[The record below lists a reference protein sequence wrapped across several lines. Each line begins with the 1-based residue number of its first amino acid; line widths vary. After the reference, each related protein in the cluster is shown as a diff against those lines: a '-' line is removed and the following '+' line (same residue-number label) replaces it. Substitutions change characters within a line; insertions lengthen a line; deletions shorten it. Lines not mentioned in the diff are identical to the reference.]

1 MFALVR
7 NVLNWWNQCVCNP
20 DRQTLPSDHKSVA
33 SHSAFFSIGVI
44 SGCRTK
50 CCELTILQDCAA
62 ASSLLT
68 AVCFFWE
75 LSSHFFYLCFLLIF
89 AGSLYNI
96 HNINHAHGKIVL
108 RGIQRVLTRRLSIC
122 DNWDSSQH
130 CEDALWGSITYLEL
144 CQRQYFK
151 LYPLA
156 AACNACFW
164 FFWVSSFISVISHSV
179 LLNAAQLLELT
190 DLPLICLDWGRNFN

>member
-1 MFALVR
+1 MKPTCLQPR
-7 NVLNWWNQCVCNP
+7 
-20 DRQTLPSDHKSVA
+20 PSNTAVWSQVSGLTH
-33 SHSAFFSIGVI
+33 FFSIGVI

-89 AGSLYNI
+89 ASSLYNI

-156 AACNACFW
+156 AACNA
-164 FFWVSSFISVISHSV
+164 FFMVLLSFIIHQCNIPFCTAKCCTASRANRPA
-179 LLNAAQLLELT
+179 LNLFRL
-190 DLPLICLDWGRNFN
+190 R

>member
-1 MFALVR
+1 MK
-7 NVLNWWNQCVCNP
+7 P
-20 DRQTLPSDHKSVA
+20 TLPSDHKSVA

-89 AGSLYNI
+89 AG
-96 HNINHAHGKIVL
+96 KIVL

-156 AACNACFW
+156 VACNACFW